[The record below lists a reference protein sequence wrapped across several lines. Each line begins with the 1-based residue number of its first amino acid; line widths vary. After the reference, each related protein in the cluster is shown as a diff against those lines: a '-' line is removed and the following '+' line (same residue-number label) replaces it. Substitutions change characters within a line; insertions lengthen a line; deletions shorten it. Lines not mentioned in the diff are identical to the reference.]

1 MAVSPGLS
9 LRSLAL
15 RQMMLI
21 AAVFV
26 GVGITQPFLPAFL
39 LYRGL
44 NPSEVALA
52 LAAGSATR
60 LVAGPLL
67 GRLADRMNNAR
78 LLLVGAA
85 LLGLLAAGGFGV
97 AAGLLGFLLAQLVL
111 NIAVAP
117 MAPLS
122 DMLALAAA
130 RQGAFL
136 YGRAR
141 SIGSVA
147 YIAAAVLGGW
157 LVQWLGLGLVP
168 ALVAAA
174 MLLALGAALWL
185 PQPATSAARRARGD
199 GGGFRAVLRQPGFP
213 RLLLLSGLIQSS
225 HAAYYGF
232 GSIHW
237 AAAGHSAGTI
247 GLLWALGVVGEV
259 ALFFSGARL
268 TAAIGAR
275 GLALLA
281 AGAGVLRWTL
291 MAGTSALPVLV
302 LTQLLHALTFG
313 AQHLAAMH
321 LLPRLVPP
329 EQAGTAQALHSALG
343 VGLLMG
349 VMTLASGPLYAAFG
363 GGVFLLMAALCAA
376 AIPLGLSLREAR
388 EPG

>member
-1 MAVSPGLS
+1 MAMAPGLP

-15 RQMMLI
+15 RQLMLI

-39 LYRGL
+39 LHRGL
-44 NPSEVALA
+44 SPSEVALA
-52 LAAGSATR
+52 LAVGSGTR
-60 LVAGPLL
+60 LIAGPLL
-67 GRLADRMNNAR
+67 GRLADHLANAR

-85 LLGLLAAGGFGV
+85 LLGLLAAGGFGA
-97 AAGLLGFLLAQLVL
+97 AAGLLGFLLSQLVL

-141 SIGSVA
+141 AIGSVA
-147 YIAAAVLGGW
+147 YIVAAVLGGW
-157 LVQWLGLGLVP
+157 LVQWQGLGLVP
-168 ALVAAA
+168 ALIAVAMA
-174 MLLALGAALWL
+174 LALGAALWL
-185 PQPATSAARRARGD
+185 PRPVAASARRTRS

-247 GLLWALGVVGEV
+247 GLLWALGVLGEV

-268 TAAIGAR
+268 AAAIGAR

-291 MAGTSALPVLV
+291 MAGTSALPVLAV
-302 LTQLLHALTFG
+302 TQLLHALTFG

-349 VMTLASGPLYAAFG
+349 AMTLASGPLYTAFG

-376 AIPLGLSLREAR
+376 AIPLGLALREAR